1 MSQGNLYRESIAS
14 TIHESPRESKAWLG
28 WLFLGM
34 MFGGSCM
41 GIWDMYQERVQLNE
55 RASYRVPAESQSWPH
70 PAGHLSQPTAG
81 AR

>member
-41 GIWDMYQERVQLNE
+41 GIWDMYQERLELNE
-55 RASYRVPAESQSWPH
+55 RAEIVR
-70 PAGHLSQPTAG
+70 G